1 MIRPK
6 IAILCNFPAWLISQK
21 VPLFHGHYAVWLK
34 ALYDSYPEDGPYK
47 LHWVSLNKDISRP
60 VRFSSRE
67 QHFHVLPR
75 IKKTIGLMFKK
86 NIDYALRIMD
96 GYDFSSTLGRELT
109 EKEKRV
115 CSIDYYANHV
125 GKNVIRTKSDVEF
138 YKAHNGI
145 EEIYTQKVQE
155 NIELN
160 KDGYIETISS
170 TIDHF
175 ENNATTPQTSTSRR
189 TFTYSGD
196 FCTGSTYNDENTQ
209 VTYKY
214 NWSAHQLKNITI
226 LRENYKNNTVDY
238 NTYKYTFDTKEF
250 YRYSGTEVLPFVQSG
265 IPQIFASMGYLGK
278 CTPYILTDEVQG
290 GYTKF
295 GNVTSE
301 NTEVRNSY
309 NFDGDVNNKLM
320 YSGIS
325 NVYDTYSVTF
335 SK

>member
-1 MIRPK
+1 MNKK
-6 IAILCNFPAWLISQK
+6 ILYTLFIALSGLFFVSCSDSDDFDPFAQQTKGEFYPSDVTFRKSSNSMDIIEKWSNIVRDKNDRVIS
-21 VPLFHGHYAVWLK
+21 YE
-34 ALYDSYPEDGPYK
+34 YT
-47 LHWVSLNKDISRP
+47 
-60 VRFSSRE
+60 RE
-67 QHFHVLPR
+67 V
-75 IKKTIGLMFKK
+75 KG
-86 NIDYALRIMD
+86 
-96 GYDFSSTLGRELT
+96 ELT

-125 GKNVIRTKSDVEF
+125 GKNIIRTKSDVEF
-138 YKAHNGI
+138 YKAQNGI

-160 KDGYIETISS
+160 TYGYIETISS

-196 FCTGSTYNDENTQ
+196 FCTGSTYNDENTK

-278 CTPYILTDEVQG
+278 CTPYILTDEVQD